1 MKQIMETD
9 PKDSTQKQ
17 YKTSLVFAF
26 DYEMDM
32 DMKEGIDVTL
42 LNIELKQSKIDA
54 SQGNIMPPNTPNVPV
69 NQKLVKAFRGFG
81 EMEFNAQEAFINQ
94 LANMVKNDPE
104 QVQEHLT
111 GTSNQTVMVLLLQ
124 ILVQAKILVVKEE
137 SLKSPSIK
145 TCDIGLGTNQIFML
159 YNLLFALSCD
169 DTHMHLTFHSC
180 FN

>member
-26 DYEMDM
+26 DYDMDT

-54 SQGNIMPPNTPNVPV
+54 SQGNIMPPATPNVPV
-69 NQKLVKAFRGFG
+69 NLKLVEAFRGFG
-81 EMEFNAQEAFINQ
+81 EMEFNAQEAFITQ
-94 LANMVKNDPE
+94 LADMVENNPE

-111 GTSNQTVMVLLLQ
+111 GTSKQTVKVPVLQ
-124 ILVQAKILVVKEE
+124 ILVRAKIPVVKEE
-137 SLKSPSIK
+137 SLQSPSIK
-145 TCDIGLGTNQIFML
+145 TRDVGLGTNRIFML

-169 DTHMHLTFHSC
+169 VTHMQLTFDSC
-180 FN
+180 F